1 MNQPKRPPLKL
12 IGVAENER
20 PPLNLIGDLA
30 DIQKKND
37 SQNDLTSGTQ
47 TSKRGSNPSQIQDD
61 TNPAPYVKPKVKPKT
76 ISEAVE
82 DDNNYLGAMY
92 NNLIEAD
99 SDFLGGMTRLIA
111 KSNPYG
117 NPIMKATADVLG
129 DKTEQVTEKLRS
141 GSSSKKYEEEIQQ
154 GFDLTK
160 GVFTK
165 ENAKAL
171 PLMISRFAGDMG
183 LAIPT
188 AGASYLAQG
197 YSQGL
202 KEFDRAVG
210 NRTTDDPVGLD
221 NAREIFGIAYST
233 ISSVADRYS
242 LGFMTK
248 SNPVAKKVKEAIL
261 KETVQELATKTTG
274 KITADVIEETA
285 SRIAK
290 KGINKFKSVGLKGLA
305 SAGVEG
311 GTEGIT
317 GLSTDILKGLTNVA
331 SNLSIFNEQEVVEDF
346 WKNRINEIGGGAVLG
361 GITGSALRGMKSVDD
376 MVAERV
382 SSATNKETLYE
393 IASELKKELSDRYND
408 GSLDADRWNEI
419 GTNLGKYIKATEV
432 IPFDIGDKK
441 RKEAIQAIVE
451 RDKVAEAIKVKQEQ
465 MSAYDESLAPQAQQ
479 EIDILEAK
487 KQSLNDDV
495 VEATQDEKF
504 KYSKD
509 PEKDK
514 WYKQLGED
522 KELEEISK
530 QQYELETQSVP
541 KEKAQEVTPLEKP
554 TIDTEEQI
562 IAEGQQAEADFQA
575 TDDLVTY
582 EQKMKKLDDR
592 ANQLIPEPTQEA
604 PKAEGSGVDGD
615 KIFYHGTPNKEF
627 NGDFDERRIGERDS
641 GFIGRGF
648 YFTEDKSIADQYQ
661 YKGGKKGK
669 ILERKLDIKNPLLLD
684 KEHINPQELSEDVF
698 KYIDEERQKKGKEP
712 YRQEKREDDIAELTK
727 KLTEAKH
734 GTIVGRDLKEWID
747 VSDYAKSRGYDAI
760 IGSKEVVVFD
770 KSQIKQSTTQE
781 AEVTQNKQSK
791 PQEDAVNQG
800 NIEQSNIT
808 EREGVTEQQQ
818 GQQEDRKDQEESV
831 TESQTTPS
839 NRNIVSESREVEEV
853 NFAKSEIEKGAIT
866 WDGDRFSP
874 RPDLGIE
881 WTDIRK
887 GQKDILAGKDTVP
900 ARRLIKAINK
910 AREEGGYTFI
920 QGSGGIVNKMFV
932 PISEAYETSLTSND
946 IAEITANEAQLAKE
960 YDDWFNNLSEEEKN
974 QELNFNEDE
983 NIITSGE
990 SKENVSNQKDAKVAE
1005 GTKAEAKKP
1014 TRTLAEIEK
1023 DQKQVLARYHDALK
1037 EAGIY
1042 EQAKNGK
1049 ANPNAVEKIRE
1060 RFTAEADAL
1069 KAEKDAL
1076 PKTEVNEKAKTEEVK
1091 RPIETPRVAEP
1102 KGESAKLRTA
1112 KEEFAKVAERLRA
1125 LKIDTKGKSF
1135 DATLGLPVA
1144 VWNGAVETVASAVEA
1159 GVALADAIKRG
1170 LNYIQKNHR
1179 GQFNEKEFNDII
1191 IKAFS
1196 EKNIDKNTV
1205 GKVDESGKKFI
1216 LYHSSTNVISGE
1228 YRVRGKNNS
1237 FGIFFSPKTNY
1248 SQVFGDITNKV
1259 KIEPKKTLVLQDKEA
1274 VKTGFF
1280 NMNESQ
1286 YNDYLKEGFDSIA
1299 WYRKGELTEFIVI
1312 EPSIIKDSE
1321 IVYGRAQ
1328 NKTYK
1333 YNEAN
1338 LLDRIPILRDAL
1350 SQAKDNLKQAKA
1362 KLDSLNNRL
1371 GISSDPEQKAKALFE
1386 YHKAL
1391 VNYAIEYIKDVANDI
1406 AKFAKEVGL
1415 DVSEVKDAWKEA
1427 SGGKE
1432 LKLDD
1437 FVTIEPI
1444 KTSDDFTEL
1453 AYKNIESDEFRDTLS
1468 NKERESGRELT
1479 PEEKR
1484 LAIQPL
1490 LDAFKLGTDIIEKA
1504 KEEFGDKYVQTLLDY
1519 IRDNEKSL
1527 GVDKVSLILISLEN
1541 DLNKQMLDDP
1551 DNLTIKKQERMVQNI
1566 AIAYQRTVA
1575 RALGYGKLRQIARVG
1590 YDIDRVTDEF
1600 FSTKQKEGKRKLL
1613 KAIES
1618 NMDDINAEA
1627 ELQEQEVAQEQEDDF
1642 IDLDIQRLIEEGV
1655 ESELAKLKVTMPTK
1669 RREQADK
1676 AIKAIDKFQKKLKG
1690 LTYEATVGVPIA
1702 IIDGGLSIIK
1712 TAIDKG
1718 VNVADAIELG
1728 IKKIKRDFKKDWANE
1743 DKFRQDML
1751 DFFKSEGIETK
1762 VGKKILSEEQKRKMY
1777 IKRLEKDLTELDE
1790 QIEAKKRN
1798 VVTKED
1804 KYKNDKEIQGL
1815 RDTKQA
1821 KLNLLNQ
1828 IDPSYAESVKLK
1840 NDLSSAQ
1847 RSLEEYERKI
1857 SENDF
1862 NPNEKPNQSVIDA
1875 KLKDLRDKRDK
1886 AKEVYQA
1893 KKKAYN
1899 ESLITPKSVEET
1911 KIDREIKS
1919 TENSIAELERKLAE
1933 KDFGTNTKTESLW
1946 TEKLGELRRKQF
1958 ELKQKLQEE
1967 RNKLIPKETPKSRLE
1982 KAKERVKARIEELQ
1996 QQIVDKKKELKIRG
2010 VAETDAELV
2019 ALREQEK
2026 QLKEEANKYLTQE
2039 SIDRINESKEKAIVT
2054 RLENELADLDE
2065 QIAKGEKERVE
2076 KKEPKS
2082 TPQIEALRAQRKAKI
2097 EILNELDP
2105 NPKEFT
2111 KQALIDAGYSREITV
2126 TLKDGTKEKRQVLDW
2141 KKLAGEEGSIDN
2153 IREVVENALKD
2164 KGFTDAQISR
2174 MRDAFVT
2181 EFNELRANIATKAIK
2196 ELRRLNEP
2204 KEAPQR
2210 KSSARRLAELYDLGL
2225 FEQNSDEF
2233 DYLVNKAIGL
2243 SDVGQEA
2250 FFEAKRFAASL
2261 SELYKMNPN
2270 EFFTKQFV
2278 REINFKI
2285 AKLLNKVAFHEGGN
2299 WFKFVNVASEIFNL
2313 MLRAKLQTLK
2323 QFFDNQISGRQE
2335 RLIQDIGGM
2344 IQGELSTKQLDEL
2357 RKKYA
2362 STVKEDI
2369 TKNAGLYFG
2378 DVNTPF
2384 LTKSQIE
2391 DYLNSLTKDR
2401 LYHHLLSVALGK
2413 SYLEGADSM
2422 NKASL
2427 TEKTFI
2433 AATLKV
2439 LTDKSNP
2446 NKMKSEDALKM
2457 INEQLTGQKF
2467 SEALNESER
2476 IIKQINQSAGR
2487 EILSETKENI
2497 FRGAMDLVKANLLV
2511 GQALDAKMIEASYN
2525 AAYKSAGYG
2534 LGHEAN
2540 NPISEM
2546 VNQVQ
2551 ARLDEKIKKAVK
2563 EKKWGKA
2570 ANLTILSTINRNILN
2585 PFVGGGTNWLVL
2597 GLQKSGLDVVSPLWF
2612 MAQKM
2617 KNGIDLSN
2625 PDGIK
2630 DLENELLENFR
2641 RNTINRR
2648 VLIGGIASSLFTLA
2662 LISSGGDDEMEEW
2675 LAKNK
2680 WAKKYQSVFTPQL
2693 TLLVMAYRSGQLGDW
2708 VEDTFARSAKFEKMP
2723 KIIQGMKEYNKGTE
2737 PSKAKAYG
2745 VFGNAIGSSIEMPL
2759 VPVKFLRDLGGVYKY
2774 IVDKPQ
2780 AKSDFMNVGFANG
2793 FFNYGAIDYMG
2804 FRPDR
2809 TYMRNIEEYIPKSDE
2824 KTIKFLRSKGLDIN
2838 ADSDQPIIYK
2848 GFSTYMS
2855 EEQAQKYDK
2864 KYGETV
2870 YGILKDKSESISDLS
2885 ENDFKKVMK
2894 FIKNKAKDEALK
2906 TIGAVDNRASE
2917 LTREGI
2923 KYILPPDLLKKRTDY
2938 IETYIRKNKSSIRSL
2953 ARETAKYD
2961 KVDLDIAIMIEEQ
2974 SLRDEANTESGD
2986 VIYEK
2991 YKDKLMVKE

>member
-1 MNQPKRPPLKL
+1 MACKYTVNGK
-12 IGVAENER
+12 E
-20 PPLNLIGDLA
+20 
-30 DIQKKND
+30 
-37 SQNDLTSGTQ
+37 
-47 TSKRGSNPSQIQDD
+47 
-61 TNPAPYVKPKVKPKT
+61 Y
-76 ISEAVE
+76 SEVE
-82 DDNNYLGAMY
+82 
-92 NNLIEAD
+92 
-99 SDFLGGMTRLIA
+99 F
-111 KSNPYG
+111 
-117 NPIMKATADVLG
+117 
-129 DKTEQVTEKLRS
+129 
-141 GSSSKKYEEEIQQ
+141 
-154 GFDLTK
+154 
-160 GVFTK
+160 K
-165 ENAKAL
+165 EL
-171 PLMISRFAGDMG
+171 
-183 LAIPT
+183 
-188 AGASYLAQG
+188 LAQ
-197 YSQGL
+197 
-202 KEFDRAVG
+202 R
-210 NRTTDDPVGLD
+210 
-221 NAREIFGIAYST
+221 
-233 ISSVADRYS
+233 
-242 LGFMTK
+242 
-248 SNPVAKKVKEAIL
+248 VK
-261 KETVQELATKTTG
+261 
-274 KITADVIEETA
+274 DVDLN
-285 SRIAK
+285 S
-290 KGINKFKSVGLKGLA
+290 F
-305 SAGVEG
+305 
-311 GTEGIT
+311 
-317 GLSTDILKGLTNVA
+317 
-331 SNLSIFNEQEVVEDF
+331 
-346 WKNRINEIGGGAVLG
+346 
-361 GITGSALRGMKSVDD
+361 
-376 MVAERV
+376 
-382 SSATNKETLYE
+382 
-393 IASELKKELSDRYND
+393 
-408 GSLDADRWNEI
+408 
-419 GTNLGKYIKATEV
+419 
-432 IPFDIGDKK
+432 
-441 RKEAIQAIVE
+441 
-451 RDKVAEAIKVKQEQ
+451 VK
-465 MSAYDESLAPQAQQ
+465 D
-479 EIDILEAK
+479 
-487 KQSLNDDV
+487 
-495 VEATQDEKF
+495 
-504 KYSKD
+504 
-509 PEKDK
+509 
-514 WYKQLGED
+514 
-522 KELEEISK
+522 
-530 QQYELETQSVP
+530 
-541 KEKAQEVTPLEKP
+541 
-554 TIDTEEQI
+554 
-562 IAEGQQAEADFQA
+562 
-575 TDDLVTY
+575 
-582 EQKMKKLDDR
+582 
-592 ANQLIPEPTQEA
+592 
-604 PKAEGSGVDGD
+604 
-615 KIFYHGTPNKEF
+615 
-627 NGDFDERRIGERDS
+627 
-641 GFIGRGF
+641 
-648 YFTEDKSIADQYQ
+648 
-661 YKGGKKGK
+661 
-669 ILERKLDIKNPLLLD
+669 
-684 KEHINPQELSEDVF
+684 
-698 KYIDEERQKKGKEP
+698 
-712 YRQEKREDDIAELTK
+712 
-727 KLTEAKH
+727 
-734 GTIVGRDLKEWID
+734 
-747 VSDYAKSRGYDAI
+747 
-760 IGSKEVVVFD
+760 
-770 KSQIKQSTTQE
+770 
-781 AEVTQNKQSK
+781 
-791 PQEDAVNQG
+791 
-800 NIEQSNIT
+800 
-808 EREGVTEQQQ
+808 
-818 GQQEDRKDQEESV
+818 
-831 TESQTTPS
+831 
-839 NRNIVSESREVEEV
+839 
-853 NFAKSEIEKGAIT
+853 
-866 WDGDRFSP
+866 
-874 RPDLGIE
+874 
-881 WTDIRK
+881 
-887 GQKDILAGKDTVP
+887 
-900 ARRLIKAINK
+900 
-910 AREEGGYTFI
+910 
-920 QGSGGIVNKMFV
+920 
-932 PISEAYETSLTSND
+932 
-946 IAEITANEAQLAKE
+946 LAKE
-960 YDDWFNNLSEEEKN
+960 F
-974 QELNFNEDE
+974 
-983 NIITSGE
+983 GA
-990 SKENVSNQKDAKVAE
+990 KEQKVQSAKD
-1005 GTKAEAKKP
+1005 KLAEAKLKLNEFKN
-1014 TRTLAEIEK
+1014 RFGVFK
-1023 DQKQVLARYHDALK
+1023 DPK
-1037 EAGIY
+1037 E
-1042 EQAKNGK
+1042 E
-1049 ANPNAVEKIRE
+1049 
-1060 RFTAEADAL
+1060 
-1069 KAEKDAL
+1069 
-1076 PKTEVNEKAKTEEVK
+1076 
-1091 RPIETPRVAEP
+1091 
-1102 KGESAKLRTA
+1102 AKL
-1112 KEEFAKVAERLRA
+1112 
-1125 LKIDTKGKSF
+1125 
-1135 DATLGLPVA
+1135 
-1144 VWNGAVETVASAVEA
+1144 N
-1159 GVALADAIKRG
+1159 
-1170 LNYIQKNHR
+1170 
-1179 GQFNEKEFNDII
+1179 
-1191 IKAFS
+1191 
-1196 EKNIDKNTV
+1196 
-1205 GKVDESGKKFI
+1205 
-1216 LYHSSTNVISGE
+1216 
-1228 YRVRGKNNS
+1228 
-1237 FGIFFSPKTNY
+1237 
-1248 SQVFGDITNKV
+1248 
-1259 KIEPKKTLVLQDKEA
+1259 
-1274 VKTGFF
+1274 
-1280 NMNESQ
+1280 
-1286 YNDYLKEGFDSIA
+1286 
-1299 WYRKGELTEFIVI
+1299 
-1312 EPSIIKDSE
+1312 
-1321 IVYGRAQ
+1321 
-1328 NKTYK
+1328 
-1333 YNEAN
+1333 
-1338 LLDRIPILRDAL
+1338 
-1350 SQAKDNLKQAKA
+1350 
-1362 KLDSLNNRL
+1362 
-1371 GISSDPEQKAKALFE
+1371 FE

-1391 VNYAIEYIKDVANDI
+1391 VGVAKAYIKEGIDNVKD
-1406 AKFAKEVGL
+1406 FAKEIGEK
-1415 DVSEVKDAWKEA
+1415 VSDAIESAWKEA
-1427 SGGKE
+1427 NGGKE

-1437 FVTIEPI
+1437 FITVEPI
-1444 KTSDDFTEL
+1444 KTSEDFTEL

-1551 DNLTIKKQERMVQNI
+1551 DNLTVKKQERMVQNI

-1600 FSTKQKEGKRKLL
+1600 FSTKQKEGKRKIL

-1618 NMDDINAEA
+1618 NMDDINAAA
-1627 ELQEQEVAQEQEDDF
+1627 ELQEQEVDD
-1642 IDLDIQRLIEEGV
+1642 IIIETPKVKRTAKEVKADISEVIKKMRADLV
-1655 ESELAKLKVTMPTK
+1655 
-1669 RREQADK
+1669 K
-1676 AIKAIDKFQKKLKG
+1676 AARGNVALSSIPFASQIKAI
-1690 LTYEATVGVPIA
+1690 TPH
-1702 IIDGGLSIIK
+1702 IIK
-1712 TAIDKG
+1712 LSKLYA
-1718 VNVADAIELG
+1718 ELG
-1728 IKKIKRDFKKDWANE
+1728 G
-1743 DKFRQDML
+1743 M
-1751 DFFKSEGIETK
+1751 
-1762 VGKKILSEEQKRKMY
+1762 
-1777 IKRLEKDLTELDE
+1777 
-1790 QIEAKKRN
+1790 
-1798 VVTKED
+1798 
-1804 KYKNDKEIQGL
+1804 
-1815 RDTKQA
+1815 
-1821 KLNLLNQ
+1821 
-1828 IDPSYAESVKLK
+1828 
-1840 NDLSSAQ
+1840 
-1847 RSLEEYERKI
+1847 
-1857 SENDF
+1857 
-1862 NPNEKPNQSVIDA
+1862 
-1875 KLKDLRDKRDK
+1875 K
-1886 AKEVYQA
+1886 AKEIISEIR
-1893 KKKAYN
+1893 K
-1899 ESLITPKSVEET
+1899 
-1911 KIDREIKS
+1911 EIKQVAPDV
-1919 TENSIAELERKLAE
+1919 TEQDIRSILKGEQEGKANP
-1933 KDFGTNTKTESLW
+1933 KD
-1946 TEKLGELRRKQF
+1946 
-1958 ELKQKLQEE
+1958 
-1967 RNKLIPKETPKSRLE
+1967 RLE
-1982 KAKERVKARIEELQ
+1982 KAKERVKERIEELQ
-1996 QQIVDKKKELKIRG
+1996 QQITDKRKELKIRN
-2010 VAETDAELV
+2010 VPETDTELTSLI
-2019 ALREQEK
+2019 AQEK

-2039 SIDRINESKEKAIVT
+2039 SIDRINESKEKSIVT

-2082 TPQIEALRAQRKAKI
+2082 TPKIEALRAQRKAKI

-2111 KQALIDAGYSREITV
+2111 KQALIDAGYSREINV

-2250 FFEAKRFAASL
+2250 FFEAKRFASSL

-2335 RLIQDIGGM
+2335 RLIQDIGGI

-2378 DVNTPF
+2378 EVNTPF

-2446 NKMKSEDALKM
+2446 NRMKSEDALKM

-2467 SEALNESER
+2467 SEALKESER

-2563 EKKWGKA
+2563 EKRWGKA

-2693 TLLVMAYRSGQLGDW
+2693 TLLVMAYNSGKLGDW

-2809 TYMRNIEEYIPKSDE
+2809 TYMRNIEEYIPESDE

-2894 FIKNKAKDEALK
+2894 FIKNRAKDEALK

-2923 KYILPPDLLKKRTDY
+2923 KYVLPPDLLKKRTDY

>member
-1 MNQPKRPPLKL
+1 MPDKVKILYDAVSKDYDVGSFDEFQVKLQDDTKRKAFYD
-12 IGVAENER
+12 GVGAEYE
-20 PPLNLIGDLA
+20 LGDFNTFSTK
-30 DIQKKND
+30 IKKKEPTEVA
-37 SQNDLTSGTQ
+37 STSGTQ
-47 TSKRGSNPSQIQDD
+47 TSKRGFEPFQSPVDTETPSVLTTVESDNARMVRRTRMQQQNRKPLLDFSAIK
-61 TNPAPYVKPKVKPKT
+61 NAPKPKDAYYQDPT
-76 ISEAVE
+76 IAAREEKARLKSRKEEYERGEIDRNTFVQDLDYVAASGIDMVGRMASTLPSAIL
-82 DDNNYLGAMY
+82 DNAISSFGNQFGGLAQTGVDAEMIGQYAESAIGLPQEYNPLSPNNFLAEKFRQKAELNQSLARKGYNGSITDALSMGKYKDAAKLTALGFTES
-92 NNLIEAD
+92 LPIL
-99 SDFLGGMTRLIA
+99 LGMAATRGAGLSGNGSLIA
-111 KSNPYG
+111 LGLGTQGTTYQDLKKENPEIAKNILLLNATLTAIGEAGSEVTGTNMLYNQARKLFVKGQKEEAKKIVTKGIKDYLDYAFQKSFVG
-117 NPIMKATADVLG
+117 SAVLG
-129 DKTEQVTEKLRS
+129 DASGEVANQVWKNATDKWS
-141 GSSSKKYEEEIQQ
+141 GVRPDVDYL
-154 GFDLTK
+154 D
-160 GVFTK
+160 GVGDAAIISMATTSVIASG
-165 ENAKAL
+165 AKAL
-171 PLMISRFAGDMG
+171 ASVVNPKIKEKVDKEADKIKDLQKEADNPNIPDEVKVV
-183 LAIPT
+183 LANEIANST
-188 AGASYLAQG
+188 EIINES
-197 YSQGL
+197 L
-202 KEFDRAVG
+202 KEDNEAY
-210 NRTTDDPVGLD
+210 NKLDDD
-221 NAREIFGIAYST
+221 QKTEIDSLSDKKQRIEEVLASE
-233 ISSVADRYS
+233 SVSDTS
-242 LGFMTK
+242 
-248 SNPVAKKVKEAIL
+248 KEAL
-261 KETVQELATKTTG
+261 QKELG
-274 KITADVIEETA
+274 KINSQIDAIIKKKPPIDPPATGGAMVEET
-285 SRIAK
+285 
-290 KGINKFKSVGLKGLA
+290 
-305 SAGVEG
+305 
-311 GTEGIT
+311 
-317 GLSTDILKGLTNVA
+317 
-331 SNLSIFNEQEVVEDF
+331 
-346 WKNRINEIGGGAVLG
+346 
-361 GITGSALRGMKSVDD
+361 
-376 MVAERV
+376 
-382 SSATNKETLYE
+382 
-393 IASELKKELSDRYND
+393 
-408 GSLDADRWNEI
+408 
-419 GTNLGKYIKATEV
+419 
-432 IPFDIGDKK
+432 
-441 RKEAIQAIVE
+441 
-451 RDKVAEAIKVKQEQ
+451 
-465 MSAYDESLAPQAQQ
+465 
-479 EIDILEAK
+479 
-487 KQSLNDDV
+487 
-495 VEATQDEKF
+495 
-504 KYSKD
+504 
-509 PEKDK
+509 
-514 WYKQLGED
+514 
-522 KELEEISK
+522 
-530 QQYELETQSVP
+530 ETQALVDSKVP
-541 KEKAQEVTPLEKP
+541 PLEKP

-562 IAEGQQAEADFQA
+562 AEESDQIIE
-575 TDDLVTY
+575 
-582 EQKMKKLDDR
+582 KKKLQRVIDEGGSKRQLLQSYGINTNYGEWSQEDIDY
-592 ANQLIPEPTQEA
+592 NYQKILDEYGLIPIEQ
-604 PKAEGSGVDGD
+604 
-615 KIFYHGTPNKEF
+615 
-627 NGDFDERRIGERDS
+627 
-641 GFIGRGF
+641 
-648 YFTEDKSIADQYQ
+648 
-661 YKGGKKGK
+661 GG
-669 ILERKLDIKNPLLLD
+669 
-684 KEHINPQELSEDVF
+684 Q
-698 KYIDEERQKKGKEP
+698 
-712 YRQEKREDDIAELTK
+712 
-727 KLTEAKH
+727 
-734 GTIVGRDLKEWID
+734 
-747 VSDYAKSRGYDAI
+747 
-760 IGSKEVVVFD
+760 
-770 KSQIKQSTTQE
+770 
-781 AEVTQNKQSK
+781 
-791 PQEDAVNQG
+791 DAVKTR
-800 NIEQSNIT
+800 NIEQSNIA
-808 EREGVTEQQQ
+808 EREGVIKQQQ
-818 GQQEDRKDQEESV
+818 GQQEDRLNKEESV
-831 TESQTTPS
+831 SQAEAETS
-839 NRNIVSESREVEEV
+839 NRNKSVESREVEEV

-910 AREEGGYTFI
+910 AREEGGYTFT
-920 QGSGGIVNKMFV
+920 QGSGAINNRMFV
-932 PISEAYETSLTSND
+932 PISEAYETALTSND

-960 YDDWFNNLSEEEKN
+960 YDEWFNSLSEEEKN
-974 QELNFNEDE
+974 QELNFTEDE

-1014 TRTLAEIEK
+1014 TRTLEGETISTSVLDKIPRGNTFQERLAPDYYEKLKNDIRDNGIKEPITLAYYPKDNALRLSEGHHRLKIAKELGITDIPVKVNVLWNKSIKENNADIEGQPIYNATKTLDIESYRKRDYFPSSVKLVDLGIGQKPTRTLAEIEK
-1023 DQKQVLARYHDALK
+1023 DQRQVLARYHDALK

-1042 EQAKNGK
+1042 EQAKNKK
-1049 ANPNAVEKIRE
+1049 ANPNVVEKIKE
-1060 RFTAEADAL
+1060 RFKPEFDAL

-1102 KGESAKLRTA
+1102 KGEVESAREEAKVAVNGLLDFVKKSRGNLGSFADVGTFSAKMALVFKAYAKLGIVKLKDVIAKLR
-1112 KEEFAKVAERLRA
+1112 EDVGDEFVDEN
-1125 LKIDTKGKSF
+1125 I
-1135 DATLGLPVA
+1135 
-1144 VWNGAVETVASAVEA
+1144 
-1159 GVALADAIKRG
+1159 DAI
-1170 LNYIQKNHR
+1170 
-1179 GQFNEKEFNDII
+1179 ESSFND
-1191 IKAFS
+1191 FS
-1196 EKNIDKNTV
+1196 GV
-1205 GKVDESGKKFI
+1205 
-1216 LYHSSTNVISGE
+1216 
-1228 YRVRGKNNS
+1228 
-1237 FGIFFSPKTNY
+1237 PK
-1248 SQVFGDITNKV
+1248 S
-1259 KIEPKKTLVLQDKEA
+1259 
-1274 VKTGFF
+1274 
-1280 NMNESQ
+1280 
-1286 YNDYLKEGFDSIA
+1286 
-1299 WYRKGELTEFIVI
+1299 
-1312 EPSIIKDSE
+1312 
-1321 IVYGRAQ
+1321 
-1328 NKTYK
+1328 
-1333 YNEAN
+1333 
-1338 LLDRIPILRDAL
+1338 
-1350 SQAKDNLKQAKA
+1350 
-1362 KLDSLNNRL
+1362 
-1371 GISSDPEQKAKALFE
+1371 
-1386 YHKAL
+1386 
-1391 VNYAIEYIKDVANDI
+1391 
-1406 AKFAKEVGL
+1406 
-1415 DVSEVKDAWKEA
+1415 
-1427 SGGKE
+1427 
-1432 LKLDD
+1432 
-1437 FVTIEPI
+1437 EPI

-1453 AYKNIESDEFRDTLS
+1453 AYKNIESDEFRNTLS

-1504 KEEFGDKYVQTLLDY
+1504 KDEFSDKYVQTLLDY

-1627 ELQEQEVAQEQEDDF
+1627 ELQEQEVDD
-1642 IDLDIQRLIEEGV
+1642 IIIEAPKVKRTAKEVKADI
-1655 ESELAKLKVTMPTK
+1655 SEVIKKMRANLVKAARGNAALSSIPYATQIKVVTPDIIKLAKLF
-1669 RREQADK
+1669 A
-1676 AIKAIDKFQKKLKG
+1676 
-1690 LTYEATVGVPIA
+1690 
-1702 IIDGGLSIIK
+1702 
-1712 TAIDKG
+1712 
-1718 VNVADAIELG
+1718 ELG
-1728 IKKIKRDFKKDWANE
+1728 G
-1743 DKFRQDML
+1743 M
-1751 DFFKSEGIETK
+1751 
-1762 VGKKILSEEQKRKMY
+1762 
-1777 IKRLEKDLTELDE
+1777 
-1790 QIEAKKRN
+1790 
-1798 VVTKED
+1798 
-1804 KYKNDKEIQGL
+1804 
-1815 RDTKQA
+1815 
-1821 KLNLLNQ
+1821 
-1828 IDPSYAESVKLK
+1828 
-1840 NDLSSAQ
+1840 
-1847 RSLEEYERKI
+1847 
-1857 SENDF
+1857 
-1862 NPNEKPNQSVIDA
+1862 
-1875 KLKDLRDKRDK
+1875 K
-1886 AKEVYQA
+1886 AKEIIAEIRKEIKQIAPDVTEQDIRA
-1893 KKKAYN
+1893 ILKG
-1899 ESLITPKSVEET
+1899 EQET
-1911 KIDREIKS
+1911 K
-1919 TENSIAELERKLAE
+1919 TNP
-1933 KDFGTNTKTESLW
+1933 KD
-1946 TEKLGELRRKQF
+1946 
-1958 ELKQKLQEE
+1958 
-1967 RNKLIPKETPKSRLE
+1967 RLE

-2039 SIDRINESKEKAIVT
+2039 SIDRINESKEKSIVT

-2299 WFKFVNVASEIFNL
+2299 WFKFVNVSSEIFNL

-2378 DVNTPF
+2378 EVNTPF

-2439 LTDKSNP
+2439 MTDKSNP
-2446 NKMKSEDALKM
+2446 NRMKSEDALKM

-2467 SEALNESER
+2467 SEALKESER

-2563 EKKWGKA
+2563 EKRWGKA

-2723 KIIQGMKEYNKGTE
+2723 KIIQGMKEYNKGAE

-2759 VPVKFLRDLGGVYKY
+2759 LPVKFVRDLGGVYKY

-2780 AKSDFMNVGFANG
+2780 SKSDFMNVGFANG

-2894 FIKNKAKDEALK
+2894 FIKNRAKDEALK

-2923 KYILPPDLLKKRTDY
+2923 KYVLPPDLLKKRTDY

-2961 KVDLDIAIMIEEQ
+2961 KVDIDIAIMIEEQ
-2974 SLRDEANTESGD
+2974 ALRDEANTDSGD
-2986 VIYEK
+2986 IIYEK

>member
-1 MNQPKRPPLKL
+1 MAEDKDPFAEFGGSLVANDKDPFAEFGGSKL
-12 IGVAENER
+12 RGK
-20 PPLNLIGDLA
+20 PLNTV
-30 DIQKKND
+30 
-37 SQNDLTSGTQ
+37 SEFGTQ
-47 TSKRGSNPSQIQDD
+47 TSKRGFEPFQTPVDTKTPSVLTPKGKTEYQEQVKD
-61 TNPAPYVKPKVKPKT
+61 YVPPKAVQQPKEEKPILDFSAIKNSPKPKDAYYQDPT
-76 ISEAVE
+76 IAAREEKARLKSRKEEYERGEIDRNTFVQDLDYVAASGIDMVGRMVSTLPSAILDNAISSFGNQFGGLAQTGVDAEMIGQYVE
-82 DDNNYLGAMY
+82 SATGLPQEYNPLSPNNFLAEKFRQKAELNQSLARKGYNGSITDALAMGKYKDAAKLTALGFTES
-92 NNLIEAD
+92 LPIL
-99 SDFLGGMTRLIA
+99 LGMAATRGAGLSGNGSLIA
-111 KSNPYG
+111 LGLGTQGTTYQDLKKENPEIAKNILLLNATLTAVGEAGSEVTGTNMLYDQARKLFVKGQKEEAKKIVTKGIKDYLDYAFQKSFVG
-117 NPIMKATADVLG
+117 SAVLG
-129 DKTEQVTEKLRS
+129 DASGEVANQVWKNATDKWS
-141 GSSSKKYEEEIQQ
+141 GVRPDVDYL
-154 GFDLTK
+154 D
-160 GVFTK
+160 GVGDAAIISMATTSVIASG
-165 ENAKAL
+165 AKAL
-171 PLMISRFAGDMG
+171 ASVVNPKIKEKVDKEADKIKDLQKEADNPNIPDEVKVV
-183 LAIPT
+183 LANEIANST
-188 AGASYLAQG
+188 EIINES
-197 YSQGL
+197 L
-202 KEFDRAVG
+202 KEDNEAY
-210 NRTTDDPVGLD
+210 NKLDDD
-221 NAREIFGIAYST
+221 QKTEIGSLSDKKQRIEEVLASE
-233 ISSVADRYS
+233 SVSDTSKEALQKE
-242 LGFMTK
+242 LGK
-248 SNPVAKKVKEAIL
+248 INSQIDAIIKKKPPIDPPVAGGAMV
-261 KETVQELATKTTG
+261 
-274 KITADVIEETA
+274 EET
-285 SRIAK
+285 
-290 KGINKFKSVGLKGLA
+290 
-305 SAGVEG
+305 
-311 GTEGIT
+311 
-317 GLSTDILKGLTNVA
+317 
-331 SNLSIFNEQEVVEDF
+331 
-346 WKNRINEIGGGAVLG
+346 
-361 GITGSALRGMKSVDD
+361 
-376 MVAERV
+376 
-382 SSATNKETLYE
+382 
-393 IASELKKELSDRYND
+393 
-408 GSLDADRWNEI
+408 
-419 GTNLGKYIKATEV
+419 
-432 IPFDIGDKK
+432 
-441 RKEAIQAIVE
+441 
-451 RDKVAEAIKVKQEQ
+451 
-465 MSAYDESLAPQAQQ
+465 
-479 EIDILEAK
+479 
-487 KQSLNDDV
+487 
-495 VEATQDEKF
+495 
-504 KYSKD
+504 
-509 PEKDK
+509 
-514 WYKQLGED
+514 
-522 KELEEISK
+522 
-530 QQYELETQSVP
+530 ETQALVDSKVP
-541 KEKAQEVTPLEKP
+541 TLEKP

-562 IAEGQQAEADFQA
+562 IAEGKKSNKIAEIESILSN
-575 TDDLVTY
+575 DDAVFAETGNRPLLS
-582 EQKMKKLDDR
+582 EAR
-592 ANQLIPEPTQEA
+592 AEL
-604 PKAEGSGVDGD
+604 KAELEKLRQEQGAS
-615 KIFYHGTPNKEF
+615 KNTTPNAVVGQPQSKE
-627 NGDFDERRIGERDS
+627 DAKKADYTKRIE
-641 GFIGRGF
+641 
-648 YFTEDKSIADQYQ
+648 KKIANAS
-661 YKGGKKGK
+661 
-669 ILERKLDIKNPLLLD
+669 EEKNPVNKALILYDALNSATRVD
-684 KEHINPQELSEDVF
+684 TGQKESVQELLNAHLAESGLKIENVEIGT
-698 KYIDEERQKKGKEP
+698 KYNETNTSLDATIAGVGFENLKVIEVLSPIIRDANGVIVKQGKV
-712 YRQEKREDDIAELTK
+712 
-727 KLTEAKH
+727 
-734 GTIVGRDLKEWID
+734 IVES
-747 VSDYAKSRGYDAI
+747 SDN
-760 IGSKEVVVFD
+760 
-770 KSQIKQSTTQE
+770 KQSPTQE
-781 AEVTQNKQSK
+781 AEVTPK
-791 PQEDAVNQG
+791 
-800 NIEQSNIT
+800 
-808 EREGVTEQQQ
+808 
-818 GQQEDRKDQEESV
+818 
-831 TESQTTPS
+831 
-839 NRNIVSESREVEEV
+839 ESREVE
-853 NFAKSEIEKGAIT
+853 
-866 WDGDRFSP
+866 
-874 RPDLGIE
+874 
-881 WTDIRK
+881 
-887 GQKDILAGKDTVP
+887 
-900 ARRLIKAINK
+900 
-910 AREEGGYTFI
+910 
-920 QGSGGIVNKMFV
+920 
-932 PISEAYETSLTSND
+932 
-946 IAEITANEAQLAKE
+946 
-960 YDDWFNNLSEEEKN
+960 
-974 QELNFNEDE
+974 
-983 NIITSGE
+983 
-990 SKENVSNQKDAKVAE
+990 E

-1091 RPIETPRVAEP
+1091 RPIEAPRVAEP
-1102 KGESAKLRTA
+1102 KGEVESAREEAKAAVNDLLDFVKKSRGNIGSFADVVTFSAKMALVFKAYAKLGIVKLKDVIAKLR
-1112 KEEFAKVAERLRA
+1112 EDVGDEFVDEN
-1125 LKIDTKGKSF
+1125 I
-1135 DATLGLPVA
+1135 
-1144 VWNGAVETVASAVEA
+1144 
-1159 GVALADAIKRG
+1159 DAI
-1170 LNYIQKNHR
+1170 
-1179 GQFNEKEFNDII
+1179 ESSFNDFSGVP
-1191 IKAFS
+1191 KA
-1196 EKNIDKNTV
+1196 
-1205 GKVDESGKKFI
+1205 
-1216 LYHSSTNVISGE
+1216 
-1228 YRVRGKNNS
+1228 
-1237 FGIFFSPKTNY
+1237 
-1248 SQVFGDITNKV
+1248 
-1259 KIEPKKTLVLQDKEA
+1259 
-1274 VKTGFF
+1274 
-1280 NMNESQ
+1280 
-1286 YNDYLKEGFDSIA
+1286 
-1299 WYRKGELTEFIVI
+1299 
-1312 EPSIIKDSE
+1312 
-1321 IVYGRAQ
+1321 
-1328 NKTYK
+1328 
-1333 YNEAN
+1333 
-1338 LLDRIPILRDAL
+1338 
-1350 SQAKDNLKQAKA
+1350 
-1362 KLDSLNNRL
+1362 
-1371 GISSDPEQKAKALFE
+1371 
-1386 YHKAL
+1386 
-1391 VNYAIEYIKDVANDI
+1391 
-1406 AKFAKEVGL
+1406 
-1415 DVSEVKDAWKEA
+1415 
-1427 SGGKE
+1427 
-1432 LKLDD
+1432 
-1437 FVTIEPI
+1437 EPI

-1453 AYKNIESDEFRDTLS
+1453 AYKNIESDEFRNTLS

-1490 LDAFKLGTDIIEKA
+1490 LDVFKLGTDIIEKA
-1504 KEEFGDKYVQTLLDY
+1504 KDEFGDKYVQTLLDY

-1627 ELQEQEVAQEQEDDF
+1627 ELQEQEVDD
-1642 IDLDIQRLIEEGV
+1642 IIIEAPKVKRTAKEVKADINEVIKKMRADLV
-1655 ESELAKLKVTMPTK
+1655 
-1669 RREQADK
+1669 K
-1676 AIKAIDKFQKKLKG
+1676 AARGNVALSSIPFASQIKAV
-1690 LTYEATVGVPIA
+1690 TPH
-1702 IIDGGLSIIK
+1702 IIK
-1712 TAIDKG
+1712 LSKLYA
-1718 VNVADAIELG
+1718 ELG
-1728 IKKIKRDFKKDWANE
+1728 G
-1743 DKFRQDML
+1743 M
-1751 DFFKSEGIETK
+1751 
-1762 VGKKILSEEQKRKMY
+1762 
-1777 IKRLEKDLTELDE
+1777 
-1790 QIEAKKRN
+1790 
-1798 VVTKED
+1798 
-1804 KYKNDKEIQGL
+1804 
-1815 RDTKQA
+1815 
-1821 KLNLLNQ
+1821 
-1828 IDPSYAESVKLK
+1828 
-1840 NDLSSAQ
+1840 
-1847 RSLEEYERKI
+1847 
-1857 SENDF
+1857 
-1862 NPNEKPNQSVIDA
+1862 
-1875 KLKDLRDKRDK
+1875 K
-1886 AKEVYQA
+1886 AKEIISEIR
-1893 KKKAYN
+1893 K
-1899 ESLITPKSVEET
+1899 
-1911 KIDREIKS
+1911 EIKQVAPDV
-1919 TENSIAELERKLAE
+1919 TEQDIRSILKGEQEGKTNP
-1933 KDFGTNTKTESLW
+1933 KD
-1946 TEKLGELRRKQF
+1946 
-1958 ELKQKLQEE
+1958 
-1967 RNKLIPKETPKSRLE
+1967 RLE

>member
-1 MNQPKRPPLKL
+1 MADKNPFDVELPKKSSNPFD
-12 IGVAENER
+12 V
-20 PPLNLIGDLA
+20 
-30 DIQKKND
+30 DIAIEKKNPFEND
-37 SQNDLTSGTQ
+37 STSGTQ
-47 TSKRGSNPSQIQDD
+47 TLKRGFEPFQTPVDTKTPSVLTPKGKTEYQEQVKDYVPPKEIQLPKEEKPILDFSAIK
-61 TNPAPYVKPKVKPKT
+61 NAPKPKDAYYQDPT
-76 ISEAVE
+76 IAAREEKARLKSRKEEYERGEIDRNTFVQDLDYVAASGIDMVGRMVSTLPSAIL
-82 DDNNYLGAMY
+82 DNAISSFGNQFGGLAQTGVDAEMIGQYAESATGLPQEYNPLSPNNFLAEQFRQKAELNQSLARKGYNGSITDALSMGKYKDAAKLTALGFTESLPILLGMAATRGAGLSG
-92 NNLIEAD
+92 NGSLI
-99 SDFLGGMTRLIA
+99 SLGLGTQGTTYQDLKRENPEIA
-111 KSNPYG
+111 KNILLL
-117 NPIMKATADVLG
+117 NATLTAIGEAGSEVTGTNMLYNQARKLFVKGQKEEAKKIVTKGIKEYLDYAFQKSFVGSAVLG
-129 DKTEQVTEKLRS
+129 DVSGEVANQVWKNATDKWS
-141 GSSSKKYEEEIQQ
+141 GVKPDVDYLDGIGDAAIISMATTSAIAS
-154 GFDLTK
+154 G
-160 GVFTK
+160 
-165 ENAKAL
+165 AKAL
-171 PLMISRFAGDMG
+171 ASVVNPKIKEKVDKEADKIKDLQKEADNPNIPDEVKVV
-183 LAIPT
+183 LANEIANST
-188 AGASYLAQG
+188 EIINES
-197 YSQGL
+197 L
-202 KEFDRAVG
+202 KEDNEAY
-210 NRTTDDPVGLD
+210 NKLDDD
-221 NAREIFGIAYST
+221 QKTEIDSLSDKKQRIEEVLASE
-233 ISSVADRYS
+233 SVSDTS
-242 LGFMTK
+242 
-248 SNPVAKKVKEAIL
+248 KEAL
-261 KETVQELATKTTG
+261 SNELDK
-274 KITADVIEETA
+274 
-285 SRIAK
+285 
-290 KGINKFKSVGLKGLA
+290 INKQI
-305 SAGVEG
+305 E
-311 GTEGIT
+311 
-317 GLSTDILKGLTNVA
+317 
-331 SNLSIFNEQEVVEDF
+331 SI
-346 WKNRINEIGGGAVLG
+346 KPL
-361 GITGSALRGMKSVDD
+361 
-376 MVAERV
+376 
-382 SSATNKETLYE
+382 
-393 IASELKKELSDRYND
+393 
-408 GSLDADRWNEI
+408 
-419 GTNLGKYIKATEV
+419 
-432 IPFDIGDKK
+432 P
-441 RKEAIQAIVE
+441 
-451 RDKVAEAIKVKQEQ
+451 
-465 MSAYDESLAPQAQQ
+465 
-479 EIDILEAK
+479 
-487 KQSLNDDV
+487 
-495 VEATQDEKF
+495 
-504 KYSKD
+504 
-509 PEKDK
+509 
-514 WYKQLGED
+514 
-522 KELEEISK
+522 
-530 QQYELETQSVP
+530 
-541 KEKAQEVTPLEKP
+541 PLEKP

-562 IAEGQQAEADFQA
+562 I
-575 TDDLVTY
+575 
-582 EQKMKKLDDR
+582 
-592 ANQLIPEPTQEA
+592 
-604 PKAEGSGVDGD
+604 
-615 KIFYHGTPNKEF
+615 
-627 NGDFDERRIGERDS
+627 
-641 GFIGRGF
+641 
-648 YFTEDKSIADQYQ
+648 
-661 YKGGKKGK
+661 
-669 ILERKLDIKNPLLLD
+669 
-684 KEHINPQELSEDVF
+684 
-698 KYIDEERQKKGKEP
+698 EE
-712 YRQEKREDDIAELTK
+712 
-727 KLTEAKH
+727 
-734 GTIVGRDLKEWID
+734 
-747 VSDYAKSRGYDAI
+747 
-760 IGSKEVVVFD
+760 
-770 KSQIKQSTTQE
+770 
-781 AEVTQNKQSK
+781 
-791 PQEDAVNQG
+791 
-800 NIEQSNIT
+800 
-808 EREGVTEQQQ
+808 
-818 GQQEDRKDQEESV
+818 GQQEDRQYQEELIIQAE
-831 TESQTTPS
+831 TETGDSGG
-839 NRNIVSESREVEEV
+839 VVESREVEEV
-853 NFAKSEIEKGAIT
+853 NFAKSEIEKGAIS

-932 PISEAYETSLTSND
+932 PISEAYETALTSND

-1023 DQKQVLARYHDALK
+1023 DQRQVLARYHDALK

-1042 EQAKNGK
+1042 ESAMNNK
-1049 ANPNAVEKIRE
+1049 ANPAQVEKIKE
-1060 RFTAEADAL
+1060 RFKDEADAL

-1102 KGESAKLRTA
+1102 KGESAKLQTA

-1144 VWNGAVETVASAVEA
+1144 VWNGAVETVVSAVEA
-1159 GVALADAIKRG
+1159 GVALADAINRG
-1170 LNYIQKNHR
+1170 LNYIHKNHR

-1427 SGGKE
+1427 NGGKE

-1437 FVTIEPI
+1437 FITVEPI
-1444 KTSDDFTEL
+1444 KTSEDFTEL
-1453 AYKNIESDEFRDTLS
+1453 AYKNIESDEFRNTLS

-1504 KEEFGDKYVQTLLDY
+1504 KDEFGDKYVQTLLDY

-1862 NPNEKPNQSVIDA
+1862 NPNEKSNQSVIDA

-2082 TPQIEALRAQRKAKI
+2082 TPQIEALRAHRKAKI

-2153 IREVVENALKD
+2153 IREVVESALKD

-2261 SELYKMNPN
+2261 SELYKMSSN
-2270 EFFTKQFV
+2270 EFFTKQFI

-2285 AKLLNKVAFHEGGN
+2285 SKLLNKVAFQEGGTG
-2299 WFKFVNVASEIFNL
+2299 FKFVTIVSELMNL
-2313 MLRAKLQTLK
+2313 MLRTKLQSLK
-2323 QFFDNQISGRQE
+2323 QYLDNQISGRQE
-2335 RLIQDIGGM
+2335 RFIQDVGNLLYKDI
-2344 IQGELSTKQLDEL
+2344 STKELDDL

-2362 STVKEDI
+2362 SVVKEDI
-2369 TKNAGLYFG
+2369 VKNAGLYFG
-2378 DVNTPF
+2378 EVNTPF

-2413 SYLEGADSM
+2413 SYLEGADSL
-2422 NKASL
+2422 NKAAS
-2427 TEKTFI
+2427 TERFFTSMV
-2433 AATLKV
+2433 LKAM
-2439 LTDKSNP
+2439 TDSSNP
-2446 NKMKSEDALKM
+2446 NRVTREEALK
-2457 INEQLTGQKF
+2457 ILNEQLTGQKF
-2467 SEALNESER
+2467 SEALKESER

-2525 AAYKSAGYG
+2525 AAYKVAGYG

-2540 NPISEM
+2540 NLISEG
-2546 VNQVQ
+2546 VNRQQ
-2551 ARLDEKIKKAVK
+2551 AFIEEKL
-2563 EKKWGKA
+2563 KA
-2570 ANLTILSTINRNILN
+2570 AIKNKEWGDATGLTMIATINRNIIN
-2585 PFVGGGTNWLVL
+2585 PFVGGGMNWLFL
-2597 GLQKSGLDVVSPLWF
+2597 GLQKSGLDVVSPLYYTIR
-2612 MAQKM
+2612 KLRS
-2617 KNGIDLSN
+2617 GIDLST
-2625 PDGIK
+2625 PEGV
-2630 DLENELLENFR
+2630 NELQKQLVADYRLKTLSR
-2641 RNTINRR
+2641 RF
-2648 VLIGGIASSLFTLA
+2648 LIGATAASLFTLGFIA
-2662 LISSGGDDEMEEW
+2662 SGGEDELDKW
-2675 LAKNK
+2675 LDKNK
-2680 WAKKYQSVFTPQL
+2680 WAKKYLSVFIPQL
-2693 TLLVMAYRSGQLGDW
+2693 TLLVMAYRKGEFGDW
-2708 VEDTFARSAKFEKMP
+2708 ITETFSKSAKFEKLP
-2723 KIIQGMKEYNKGTE
+2723 KIVKGIEEYNKDSD
-2737 PSKAKAYG
+2737 PSRAKAFG
-2745 VFGNAIGSSIEMPL
+2745 VFGNVLGSSIDAPL
-2759 VPVKFLRDLGGVYKY
+2759 APVRFLRDLGGVYKY
-2774 IVDKPQ
+2774 IADKPQ
-2780 AKSDFMNVGFANG
+2780 ERQDFLNIGFANG

-2809 TYMRNIEEYIPKSDE
+2809 TYMRNIEEYIPETDE

-2838 ADSDQPIIYK
+2838 ADSDKPIIYK

-2923 KYILPPDLLKKRTDY
+2923 KYVLPPDLLKKRTDY

-2974 SLRDEANTESGD
+2974 SLRDEANTDSGD
-2986 VIYEK
+2986 IIYEK